1 MTEIHQ
7 LGIPVHVGN
16 YRIDLL
22 HRRIRSL
29 DDREVVLTPGEFSLL
44 MGLLERRGEVV
55 ARLSLLAALHPGQ
68 VGDLGDQRTVDT
80 LVVRLRR
87 KLECDPGQPRLIQTV
102 YGKGYR
108 LAAES
113 ELNATGNGQPSLAG

>member
-1 MTEIHQ
+1 MTETLQ
-7 LGIPVHVGN
+7 LGTPVHMGN

-22 HRRIRSL
+22 HRRIRTR

-44 MGLLERRGEVV
+44 MGLLEHRGRAV
-55 ARLSLLAALHPGQ
+55 ARPTLLSGLHRGQ
-68 VGDLGDQRTVDT
+68 SGELGDQRTVDT

-87 KLECDPGQPRLIQTV
+87 KLECDPSRPRLIQTV

-108 LAAES
+108 LAPEE
-113 ELNATGNGQPSLAG
+113 ELAAANAGQPQLAG